1 MSRARAFSLACW
13 LLAGLSLSGCK
24 KPYRVGE
31 YVLVD
36 WEENR
41 PFPAFITE
49 KIGSAR
55 YRVHFDGFDCDQD
68 VSLERIKGRVEGA
81 VPPPPPGK
89 QPCAHAVPAESSSAP
104 AVTPAPYKPGDH
116 VRVTWRGSVYS
127 ATVLSVVAKDRFVV
141 HYEGLETAWD
151 ESVTLDR
158 IVGRRP

>member
-1 MSRARAFSLACW
+1 MSRARAFSLGCW

>member
-1 MSRARAFSLACW
+1 MLGSRQLLVSASVAVVLTLA
-13 LLAGLSLSGCK
+13 ACK

-41 PFPAFITE
+41 PFAAFITD
-49 KIGSAR
+49 KIGASR

-68 VSLERIKGRVEGA
+68 VSLDRIKGRVEGT
-81 VPPPPPGK
+81 PPPPSPGK
-89 QPCAHAVPAESSSAP
+89 LPCAHAVPAESSSAP
-104 AVTPAPYKPGDH
+104 TVTAAPYRPGDH
-116 VRVTWRGSVYS
+116 VRVTWRGSIYS
-127 ATVLSVVAKDRFVV
+127 ATVLAVVAKDRFVV

-151 ESVTLDR
+151 DSVTLDR